1 MTRRRV
7 LGFVEVDSAT
17 LLLSDPC
24 SVLPWQAQG
33 REGLD
38 YAAVIGVDTRPAAQE
53 LGRPGVLLLQGFGG
67 DGRYPVYGQF
77 RDGLL
82 AQVVIDLD
90 VEPEE

>member
-1 MTRRRV
+1 MTKRRL

-17 LLLSDPC
+17 LLLADPG

-33 REGLD
+33 RKGLD
-38 YAAVIGVDTRPAAQE
+38 YAAVLGADTRPAAQE

-67 DGRYPVYGQF
+67 DGRYPVCGQF